1 MVCCVSLKALSK
13 LDKWTK
19 EEVALLKYIY
29 SKPKRNGN
37 KSSTELT
44 YDLLDATQTLQLIY
58 IYLLFT
64 EALSEASRWKF
75 VCQEAIY
82 KETERKGSGVPNYT
96 RTGLKTSESGLMNP
110 DVTFLVQ
117 ITISMYGGGQ
127 ARNTTGSVCSYV

>member
-1 MVCCVSLKALSK
+1 MHDLLKAVSLKLGVWCVSLKALSK

-29 SKPKRNGN
+29 SKSKRNGN

-44 YDLLDATQTLQLIY
+44 YDLRDATQTLQLIY

-64 EALSEASRWKF
+64 ETLSEASRWKF

-82 KETERKGSGVPNYT
+82 KETERKGSSVPNYT
-96 RTGLKTSESGLMNP
+96 RTGLKISDNRSDESRC
-110 DVTFLVQ
+110 DIF
-117 ITISMYGGGQ
+117 
-127 ARNTTGSVCSYV
+127 GSNHH